1 VDADLKQI
9 QELLASFNQTNITEL
24 NLKSGNLEL
33 TLRREGIPVAV
44 TSLPA
49 PVALATEPVA
59 VVATPAAVASSVTES
74 PSPQTS
80 NAPTSNTKKWVDIKS
95 PMVGTFY
102 RSPAPDEAPFVD
114 VGETIRK
121 GQTVCI
127 LEAMKLMNEI
137 ESEFNGQIMEILV
150 QNGEP
155 VEYEQ
160 VLMRINPG

>member
-1 VDADLKQI
+1 VDVDLKQI

-24 NLKSGNLEL
+24 NLKSPAVGVAA
-33 TLRREGIPVAV
+33 IAVPDPVAATTTAMPALTPV
-44 TSLPA
+44 PVSEPSPA
-49 PVALATEPVA
+49 PT
-59 VVATPAAVASSVTES
+59 
-74 PSPQTS
+74 
-80 NAPTSNTKKWVDIKS
+80 NNKKWVDIKS

-102 RSPAPDEAPFVD
+102 RSPAPDQPPFVE

-121 GQTVCI
+121 GQAVCI

-137 ESEFNGQIMEILV
+137 ESEVNGQIVEILV

-160 VLMRINPG
+160 VLMRINTG